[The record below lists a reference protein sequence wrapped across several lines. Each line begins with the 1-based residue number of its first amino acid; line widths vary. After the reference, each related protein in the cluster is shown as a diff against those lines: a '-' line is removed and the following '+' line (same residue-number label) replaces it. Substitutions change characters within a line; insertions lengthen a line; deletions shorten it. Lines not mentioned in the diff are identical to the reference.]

1 MKKQLLFFVLCFAFL
16 KLNAQEYTISFQ
28 ASGAGSTVD
37 DVLVQN
43 VTQGTATTL
52 TGTDLLQLSATNT
65 GFNSGNIGRQNNI
78 SVYPNPF
85 TNQSTVTFY
94 ATESGVAAIE
104 LFDVSGRKLF
114 SAKSNLSRGIQSFT
128 MNGVGRG
135 SYVLRVQGETYLLV
149 TKLTNINPAHSAISI
164 RFQDMQSVAKESHT
178 KSATAGEYFQYN
190 EGDLLIITGS
200 SGCYSTIVPLLP
212 THDTLITFNF
222 VPCIDANGNSYAVVQ
237 IGNQLWMAENLN
249 AGKYQ
254 TGEAMDLV
262 TDNTAWSGITTA
274 AYCSYN
280 NLEANS
286 DIYGRLYNWY
296 AATDSRNIA
305 PHGWHVP
312 SDAEWHRMILAIDK
326 DATLTEGVAESF
338 FAAGMLKETGT
349 SHWSSPN
356 EGATNE
362 YGFSAL
368 PAGARNYD
376 GTYDF
381 IGTYAHWWCTDQKTD
396 ENGWLRYIPNDWTD
410 FQRITAGKMFG
421 LSLRCVQDTVVP
433 RGYFTINDTRYNLD
447 DGMLQYFGNF
457 EGAGVFS
464 HEIMLYS
471 SQIGVNW
478 NDSTTNGSGPV
489 IDFEIFNTKSS
500 IESGIYNFS
509 IPEIADSIIFCS
521 GNDINGDGKVDSTDC
536 QTTLVSGT
544 YYISSRISAYGSN
557 IDLNSEDDS
566 AWLLFDS
573 GTVTIQVSG
582 SRYTLT
588 FDCTG
593 VNNDKI
599 TGYFE
604 GSLRYFD
611 WSDYNGKKSKEVKRN
626 SYVLK
631 QRH

>member
-1 MKKQLLFFVLCFAFL
+1 MKKHLLFFVLCFAFL
-16 KLNAQEYTISFQ
+16 KLSAQEYAISFQ

-37 DVLVQN
+37 NVFVQN

-52 TGTDLLQLSATNT
+52 TGTEELQLSATNT
-65 GFNSGNIGRQNNI
+65 GFNPGNTSLQNNI
-78 SVYPNPF
+78 RVYPNPSA
-85 TNQSTVTFY
+85 NESAITFN
-94 ATESGVAAIE
+94 ATESGVATIA
-104 LFDVSGRKLF
+104 LFDVSGRKVF
-114 SAKSNLSRGIQSFT
+114 SAKRSLSRGIQTFT
-128 MNGVGRG
+128 ISGVGRG
-135 SYVLRVQGETYLLV
+135 NYVLRIQAEKYSLV
-149 TKLTNINPAHSAISI
+149 TKFASINPAHSAISL
-164 RFQDMQSVAKESHT
+164 RFQDARSVVKESHN
-178 KSATAGEYFQYN
+178 KSSSTGKYFQYN
-190 EGDLLIITGS
+190 EGDLLIIKGS

-212 THDTLITFNF
+212 TGDTLITFNF

-254 TGEAMDLV
+254 TGEDMDFV
-262 TDNTAWSGITTA
+262 SDNQEWSRKTTG

-280 NLEANS
+280 NIETNS
-286 DIYGRLYNWY
+286 DIYGHLYNWY

-305 PHGWHVP
+305 PHGWHMP

-326 DATLTEGVAESF
+326 DATFTEGVAESF
-338 FAAGMLKETGT
+338 IAGGMLKESGT
-349 SHWSSPN
+349 SHWVSPN
-356 EGATNE
+356 EGATNK

-368 PAGARNYD
+368 PAGARYSN
-376 GTYDF
+376 GIYDF
-381 IGTYAHWWCTDQKTD
+381 SGTYAHWWCTDQQTD
-396 ENGWLRYIPNDWTD
+396 ENAWLRYIPNDWTD
-410 FQRITAGKMFG
+410 FERIAVEKKFG
-421 LSLRCVQDTVVP
+421 ISLRCVQDTVAP
-433 RGYFTINDTRYNLD
+433 RGYFTINDTRYDLD

-464 HEIMLYS
+464 HTIMLYS
-471 SQIGVNW
+471 SKIGVNW
-478 NDSTTNGSGPV
+478 NDSTINGSGPV

-536 QTTLVSGT
+536 QPTLVSGT
-544 YYISSRISAYGSN
+544 FYISSRISSYGSN
-557 IDLNSEDDS
+557 IDLNAEDS
-566 AWLLFDS
+566 GWLLFDS

-593 VNNDKI
+593 ANNDKI

-604 GSLRYFD
+604 GNLRYFD
-611 WSDYNGKKSKEVKRN
+611 WSAYNGKKSEEVKSDVYFLN
-626 SYVLK
+626 